1 MQKEDKAICNT
12 KPSTLEECWGVI
24 SQLTEV
30 ISNLTT
36 ELSKLKEQLNLN
48 SNNSS
53 LPPSKD
59 FKKKKAKSKKSAS
72 GKKRGGQA
80 GHSGHKRKLFPSSE
94 ADEIIKCVPQEE
106 CDCGGR
112 VSNIKLSIRKQVLEL
127 PQPKYL
133 LHEYQVYSGSCECCK
148 TKKYG
153 SLPEGIGNRYFGA
166 KAHGLMSLLRS
177 KYRLSQRQ
185 VKQLMQ
191 DLYGLPISL
200 GSVCNAEAR
209 VSEAIKV
216 AHEEVGSA
224 LQTCNLPIN
233 IDETGFKQCNKNGWA
248 WILANKC
255 YTYFYL
261 SNSRGKKIAK
271 HLLSPI
277 LAKANGMVISDRY
290 PAYNFIPEDK
300 HQVCWAHLKRDF
312 QRISEREGAA
322 GQIGVKL
329 LKYYRLLFKFW
340 KTDGH
345 TRWWFASKMRK
356 KRKRLCNK
364 LLQHLRR
371 GASCGHPMTQR
382 TCENILS
389 HGNSLWNFFDNQN
402 VEPTNNLA
410 ERQLRPL
417 VIAKKLSFGA
427 NSARGARFI
436 ERIFT
441 IVMTC
446 AQQGKN
452 VVEYLN
458 QSIANYFANKNTEP
472 LVANLAWA

>member
-1 MQKEDKAICNT
+1 MQKDDKSIFNT
-12 KPSTLEECWGVI
+12 KPATLEDCWALI
-24 SQLTEV
+24 SKLTE
-30 ISNLTT
+30 IITKQT
-36 ELSKLKEQLNLN
+36 EEISKLKEQLNLN

-59 FKKKKAKSKKSAS
+59 FKNKKAKSKKAAS

-80 GHSGHKRKLFPSSE
+80 GHSGHKRKLFPSGD
-94 ADEIIKCVPQEE
+94 ADEIIKCVPQAE
-106 CDCGGR
+106 CDCGGQIL
-112 VSNIKLSIRKQVLEL
+112 NIKLSSRKQVLEL

-133 LHEYQVYSGSCECCK
+133 LHEYQVYSGHCDCCK
-148 TKKYG
+148 SKKYG
-153 SLPEGIGNRYFGA
+153 ELPEGIGNRYFGA
-166 KAHGLMSLLRS
+166 KAHSLMSLFRS
-177 KYRLSQRQ
+177 KYRLSKRQ

-200 GSVCNAEAR
+200 GSVSNAEAR
-209 VSEAIKV
+209 VSEAIKN
-216 AHEEVGSA
+216 AHEEVGDA
-224 LQTCNLPIN
+224 VQTGVLPIN
-233 IDETGFKQCNKNGWA
+233 VDETGFKQCNKSGWA
-248 WILANKC
+248 WILANKDC
-255 YTYFYL
+255 TYFYL
-261 SNSRGKKIAK
+261 SPSRGKKIAK

-277 LAKANGMVISDRY
+277 LSKAHSMVISDRY

-322 GQIGVKL
+322 GKIGIKL

-345 TRWWFASKMRK
+345 TRWWFAGKL
-356 KRKRLCNK
+356 RKRRKRWCNK
-364 LLQHLRR
+364 LLQYLRR
-371 GASCGHPMTQR
+371 GANCGHSTTQR

-389 HGNSLWNFFDNQN
+389 HGNSLWNFFDNQRL
-402 VEPTNNLA
+402 EPTNNLA

-427 NSARGARFI
+427 NSLRGARFI

-441 IVMTC
+441 VVMTC
-446 AQQGKN
+446 AQQRKN
-452 VVEYLN
+452 VIEYLN
-458 QSIANYFANKNTEP
+458 QSVANYFAYKNAEP
-472 LVANLAWA
+472 LIANVAMA

>member
-1 MQKEDKAICNT
+1 MQKDDPATTNT
-12 KPSTLEECWGVI
+12 KPATLEDSWALISKLTDVI
-24 SQLTEV
+24 ATLTDE
-30 ISNLTT
+30 I
-36 ELSKLKEQLNLN
+36 SKLKEQLNLN

-59 FKKKKAKSKKSAS
+59 LKKKAKPKKVAS

-94 ADEIIKCVPQEE
+94 ADEIIKCVPQEQ
-106 CDCGGR
+106 CDCGGK
-112 VSNIKLSIRKQVLEL
+112 VSNIKLSSRKQILEI

-133 LHEYQVYSGSCECCK
+133 LNEYQIYSGSCECCK
-148 TKKYG
+148 TKIYG
-153 SLPEGIGNRYFGA
+153 NLPEGIGNRYFGA

-177 KYRLSQRQ
+177 KYRLSKRQ
-185 VKQLMQ
+185 VQQLMQ
-191 DLYGLPISL
+191 DLYSLPISL
-200 GSVCNAEAR
+200 GSVSNAEAR
-209 VSEAIKV
+209 VSEAIKI
-216 AHEEVGSA
+216 AHEEVGAA
-224 LQTCNLPIN
+224 LQKCDLPTYV
-233 IDETGFKQCNKNGWA
+233 DETGFKQCNKSGWA
-248 WILANKC
+248 WILANKDC
-255 YTYFYL
+255 TYFYL

-277 LAKANGMVISDRY
+277 LSKVNSMVISDRY

-312 QRISEREGAA
+312 QRISEREGSV
-322 GQIGVKL
+322 GQIGIKL

-356 KRKRLCNK
+356 RRKRWCNK

-371 GASCGHPMTQR
+371 GATCGHRMTQR
-382 TCENILS
+382 TCENILA

-441 IVMTC
+441 VIMTC

-452 VVEYLN
+452 VIEFLN
-458 QSIANYFANKNTEP
+458 KSMTNYFANKSIEP
-472 LVANLAWA
+472 LLARLA